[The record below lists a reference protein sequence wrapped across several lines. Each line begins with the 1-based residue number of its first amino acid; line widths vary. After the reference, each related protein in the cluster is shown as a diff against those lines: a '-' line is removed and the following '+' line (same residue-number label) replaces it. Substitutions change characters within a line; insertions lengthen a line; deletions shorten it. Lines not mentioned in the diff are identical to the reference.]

1 MTLKQSIQDD
11 LELYK
16 KSVAE
21 KNAFL
26 VNLKQTFARTE
37 AEVTMLT
44 GAIQACEKLLENVE
58 NDGKAD
64 RK

>member
-1 MTLKQSIQDD
+1 MTLKQTIQDD
-11 LELYK
+11 LELYR
-16 KSVAE
+16 KSVTE

-26 VNLKQTFARTE
+26 ANLKQAFAKTE
-37 AEVTMLT
+37 AEVTMLN
-44 GAIQACEKLLENVE
+44 GAIQAREKLLENVE

>member
-1 MTLKQSIQDD
+1 MTLKQTIQDD

-16 KSVAE
+16 KSVVE

-26 VNLKQTFARTE
+26 ANLKQAFAKTE
-37 AEVTMLT
+37 AEVTMLN

>member
-1 MTLKQSIQDD
+1 MTLKQTIQDD

-16 KSVAE
+16 KSVTE

-26 VNLKQTFARTE
+26 VNLKQAFAKTE
-37 AEVTMLT
+37 SEVTMLT

-58 NDGKAD
+58 NDGKTD